1 MALGVPSSSPAV
13 VIKEIDAST
22 SIRTASTTIGGTVG
36 NFRWGPV
43 GVPVTVATET
53 ELVANFASPDDAN
66 SVEFHSAA
74 YYLRYADNLK
84 VVRTTDANARNAHN
98 ADSAAAPT
106 INNSTS
112 WDAQEATLATHDH
125 TFIAKYPGA
134 LGNSLKVEVCLA
146 DSDQFAVWGARTEF
160 DTHPGTSATATAEGA
175 SNDEVHVAVIDED
188 GAFGDK
194 GAVLETF
201 PFVSL
206 ATNSKKSDG
215 SSNYVKDVVNAG
227 STYVW
232 MNGFGATGTFDADAG
247 TAATTGKN
255 YLPADTST
263 VVLAFSGG
271 VSAAASTVG
280 GMTTAFDQLEDEDT
294 VDVDILFA
302 NSLSARSDHV
312 TVAADITAT
321 AEARKDCV
329 AVVSPARSDIVGV
342 SDPATMV
349 SNTVKTLAVAN
360 MGSSSYRVCD
370 SNFLKVYDKYNNRY
384 SMIPA
389 ASSTAGIMAATDNN
403 AAPWVSPAGTRRGNY
418 LGITSLAFSPPK
430 AQRDTLYKANIN
442 PVASI
447 PGQGILLYG
456 DKTHL
461 SRPSAFDRIN
471 VRRLF
476 ISLEKAIGEFAKASL
491 FELNDEFT
499 RAEFVNNVEPL
510 LREIKGRRGLTDF
523 KVVCDETNNTA
534 SVIDRNEFVASIFV
548 KPARSINFITL
559 NFVATRTGADFEEVV
574 GI

>member
-43 GVPVTVATET
+43 GVPMTVATET
-53 ELVANFASPDDAN
+53 ELVSTFASPDDAN

-134 LGNSLKVEVCLA
+134 MGNSLKVEVCLA
-146 DSDQFAVWGARTEF
+146 DSDQFALWGARTEF

-175 SNDEVHVAVIDED
+175 TNDEVHVAVIDVNGE
-188 GAFGDK
+188 FGDK
-194 GAVLETF
+194 GEVLETF

-206 ATNSKKSDG
+206 ATNSKKADG
-215 SSNYVKDVVNAG
+215 SSNYIKDVVNAG
-227 STYVW
+227 SSYVW
-232 MNGFGATGTFDADAG
+232 MSGFGATGTFDADAG
-247 TAATTGKN
+247 TAATSGKN
-255 YLPADTST
+255 FLPADTST
-263 VVLAFSGG
+263 VILAFSGG
-271 VSAAASTVG
+271 VSPAASTVG

-349 SNTVKTLAVAN
+349 SNTVATLAVAN
-360 MGSSSYRVCD
+360 MGSSSYRICD
-370 SNFLKVYDKYNNRY
+370 NNFLKVYDKYNDKY
-384 SMIPA
+384 IMVPA

-418 LGITSLAFSPPK
+418 LGITSLAYSPTK

-442 PVASI
+442 PIASI

-523 KVVCDETNNTA
+523 KVVCDESNNTA